1 MARRPAKSE
10 RANGLK
16 ALSNRLRE
24 GGSIPEDQIEVLDT
38 LASQLARVTNEVME
52 GAEVAVVKSAIPL
65 TEEERIALRKK
76 LENRFGDRLTLRW
89 EVDPTILG
97 GVLIRVGDKIIDGS
111 VAGKLASLKRSLI
124 PRR

>member
-1 MARRPAKSE
+1 MARHPAKTE
-10 RANGLK
+10 WANGLK
-16 ALSNRLRE
+16 ALSHRLRE
-24 GGSIPEDQIEVLDT
+24 EGAIPEDQIEVLDS
-38 LASQLARVTNEVME
+38 LASQLARVTKEGME

-76 LENRFGDRLTLRW
+76 LENRFGDRLILHW
-89 EVDPTILG
+89 EVDPAILG

-111 VAGKLASLKRSLI
+111 VAGKLAALKRSLI

>member
-1 MARRPAKSE
+1 MARRPKSE
-10 RANGLK
+10 WANGLK
-16 ALSNRLRE
+16 ALSHRLRE
-24 GGSIPEDQIEVLDT
+24 EGAIPKDQIEVLDT

-97 GVLIRVGDKIIDGS
+97 GLLIRVGDKIIDGS
-111 VAGKLASLKRSLI
+111 VAGKLAALKRSLI
-124 PRR
+124 PKR

>member
-10 RANGLK
+10 WANGLK
-16 ALSNRLRE
+16 ALSHRLRE
-24 GGSIPEDQIEVLDT
+24 EGAIPEDQIEVLDT

-65 TEEERIALRKK
+65 TEEERIALCKK

-111 VAGKLASLKRSLI
+111 VAGKLAALKRSLI
-124 PRR
+124 PKR